1 MPSHGAGEAGGA
13 GFGAGAGSTAA
24 SRAGGGAAAGSRTA
38 GFAAADGGGEAGGG
52 SGSDIGAAGCFADG
66 AFRGA
71 VDDFR
76 TVVAAC
82 RAAALG
88 SVAADG
94 LSVSGLAVGALL
106 GLARSAAFSAALEL
120 WGIVRLAAGA
130 SAAASAGVAFTP
142 DLRFFSRMFA
152 IKKRFLSPPGEDRV
166 PFSS

>member
-1 MPSHGAGEAGGA
+1 MFAISWVNPDERHADKGLDAYMHEGILAA
-13 GFGAGAGSTAA
+13 LTAI
-24 SRAGGGAAAGSRTA
+24 
-38 GFAAADGGGEAGGG
+38 EE
-52 SGSDIGAAGCFADG
+52 
-66 AFRGA
+66 A

-106 GLARSAAFSAALEL
+106 GLTRSAASSAALEL